1 MTEYRAGQ
9 IWLDTTGEVVI
20 RAVTS
25 PTSHTEF
32 WLDGGNVYTNQNNSL
47 IERYK
52 STLLY
57 NPPVEWKVG
66 DTVPADTILDR
77 AWTAWSF
84 VWGAYQTL
92 DPKHNQAFTF
102 DAKIIWIETKEN
114 TNEA

>member
-1 MTEYRAGQ
+1 MSEYRAGQ
-9 IWLDTTGEVVI
+9 IWLDTEGERVV
-20 RAVTS
+20 RVVTS

-32 WLDGGNVYTNQNNSL
+32 WPDGGDVYTNQNNSL

-66 DTVPADTILDR
+66 DTVPACTKLDRGYLAQYKNGSRAYTEPNEIDAMDATIL
-77 AWTAWSF
+77 
-84 VWGAYQTL
+84 
-92 DPKHNQAFTF
+92 
-102 DAKIIWIETKEN
+102 WIETKEN